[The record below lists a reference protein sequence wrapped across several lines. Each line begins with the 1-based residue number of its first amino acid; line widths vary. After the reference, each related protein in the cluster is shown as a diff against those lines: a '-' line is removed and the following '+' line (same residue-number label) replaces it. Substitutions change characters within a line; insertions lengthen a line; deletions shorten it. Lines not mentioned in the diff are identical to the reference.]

1 MNTAKGTSCGPT
13 LGAGLTE
20 GVYPSRLPVASKHYS
35 HVYASKKNSS
45 TRTRAAFMSSL
56 DADLARNQR
65 AKRNAR
71 RRLNKKLRSIHQK
84 YVTVEIPPTTH
95 TFSVRDVEEKVLV
108 FDGGRYVSTL
118 LPDPSPDN
126 TFTPYKVHDSMY
138 IPDSAPEFGLILPH
152 KNDATGPPIFL
163 RPPRCETLKFTGLHS
178 IDASNFLWS
187 SFLSALFHTD
197 VSNKRGKAR
206 RTFSQS
212 KVANLG
218 SQACLNQPGVRQDSY
233 HKSKMSASHW
243 DNVIHH
249 IRSSES
255 LFNHV
260 MHPDAIRHT
269 MEAHKAVGYKL
280 MLPSSGQEKEG
291 TTIFSAMNISQ
302 DAYLRAHTDNDFT
315 YATISAHL
323 PDHHYSL
330 HDEIIA
336 YFCFPTLGV
345 AVPIRPG
352 DQLIFSSQIPHCISS
367 RCNPDKTVISTSMYL
382 KDAVVGLNDN
392 TMELTPQQQ
401 RLAGQY
407 DQK

>member
-1 MNTAKGTSCGPT
+1 
-13 LGAGLTE
+13 
-20 GVYPSRLPVASKHYS
+20 
-35 HVYASKKNSS
+35 
-45 TRTRAAFMSSL
+45 
-56 DADLARNQR
+56 
-65 AKRNAR
+65 
-71 RRLNKKLRSIHQK
+71 
-84 YVTVEIPPTTH
+84 
-95 TFSVRDVEEKVLV
+95 
-108 FDGGRYVSTL
+108 
-118 LPDPSPDN
+118 
-126 TFTPYKVHDSMY
+126 
-138 IPDSAPEFGLILPH
+138 
-152 KNDATGPPIFL
+152 
-163 RPPRCETLKFTGLHS
+163 
-178 IDASNFLWS
+178 
-187 SFLSALFHTD
+187 
-197 VSNKRGKAR
+197 
-206 RTFSQS
+206 
-212 KVANLG
+212 
-218 SQACLNQPGVRQDSY
+218 
-233 HKSKMSASHW
+233 MSASDW

-302 DAYLRAHTDNDFT
+302 DAYLRAHTDNGFT
-315 YATISAHL
+315 YATISTHL

-352 DQLIFSSQIPHCISS
+352 DQLIFSLQIPHCISS
-367 RCNPDKTVISTSMYL
+367 RCNPDKTVISISMYL
-382 KDAVVGLNDN
+382 KDAVIGLNDN